1 MGYFDRISTETEYLD
16 ALDRLA
22 QTYEDDER
30 TQLISIITEYEMNR
44 PAMIPPAPTPAEFI
58 RNAMTRLGITQA
70 NLAKHLGS
78 RGRVSELLTG
88 KRTPS
93 INEIKVLRALLG
105 ISADRLIPSGDTTV
119 ATQAETF
126 PRYPVAE
133 MFKRGWLEAAP
144 RAKEKIQ
151 ELINALCER
160 VAVPSMCFQGT
171 AFRRNVD
178 THVKSDP
185 AALHAWLLGARLT
198 ALGTLDMLEPYIT
211 IHDDKNFL
219 KKVVQHSAKKQ
230 GPVQVVEFLRQHG
243 IALLVVPHLKR
254 THLDGGVFCVN
265 GHPVI
270 VLTLRYDRLDAFW
283 FTLLHEL
290 AHLVLGHVIPGNEDF
305 IIDDLDAEKQ
315 EKREKDANM
324 LARVSA
330 IPDEVWEKNRQS
342 LKRAS
347 VAAMYLVAEELGIH
361 PSIVAGRIRYERRDY
376 RVLSQHV
383 GSKMVRVL
391 FPKEFPVAA
400 S

>member
-1 MGYFDRISTETEYLD
+1 MGDFDRISTETERLD

-22 QTYEDDER
+22 QTYDSAER
-30 TQLISIITEYEMNR
+30 TQLIGMIAEYEAGH
-44 PAMIPPAPTPAEFI
+44 PDMIPPVPAPAEFI
-58 RNAMTRLGITQA
+58 RNAMVRLGITQTA
-70 NLAKHLGS
+70 LAKQLGS

-93 INEIKVLRALLG
+93 INEIKILRALLG
-105 ISADRLIPSGDTTV
+105 ISADRLIPSGETELT
-119 ATQAETF
+119 TQAQAF
-126 PRYPVAE
+126 PRYPVGE
-133 MFKRGWLEAAP
+133 MFKRGWLESAP

-151 ELINALCER
+151 EVVDALCAR

-171 AFRRNVD
+171 AFRRSID

-198 ALGTLDMLEPYIT
+198 ALNALERLGAYVDIRGNT
-211 IHDDKNFL
+211 DFL
-219 KKVVQHSAKKQ
+219 KKVVQLSAKKQ
-230 GPVQVVEFLRQHG
+230 GPVQAVEFLRQQG

-265 GHPVI
+265 GHPVV

-290 AHLVLGHVIPGNEDF
+290 AHLVLGHVVPEKEDF

-315 EKREKDANM
+315 EQQEQDANV
-324 LARVSA
+324 LARISA
-330 IPDEVWEKNRQS
+330 IPDEIWKKNRQS
-342 LKRAS
+342 LMRAS
-347 VAAMYLVAEELGIH
+347 VASMYLVADELGIH

-383 GSKMVRVL
+383 GGKMVRAL
-391 FPKEFPVAA
+391 FPKEFLVSA